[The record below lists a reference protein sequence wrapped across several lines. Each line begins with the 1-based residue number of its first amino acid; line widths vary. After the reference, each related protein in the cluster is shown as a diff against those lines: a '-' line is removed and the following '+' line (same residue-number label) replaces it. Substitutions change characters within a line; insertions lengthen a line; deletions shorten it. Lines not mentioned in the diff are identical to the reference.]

1 MPSNIELKAKLNNRN
16 LAKNFISKQKWI
28 FAKTYAKTAPHEYI
42 MVFPNSPYK
51 KEAQGFY
58 YLIQEYGYAKKFYN
72 KKFRYLN
79 IDGYKY
85 WPMISKDGFN
95 RDWSINREKLNEN
108 HN

>member
-1 MPSNIELKAKLNNRN
+1 MSSKIEFKAKLNNQN

-42 MVFPNSPYK
+42 MVFPNSPYL
-51 KEAQGFY
+51 KEAQEFF
-58 YLIQEYGYAKKFYN
+58 YLIQEYGYVKKFFN
-72 KKFRYLN
+72 KEFKYIN

-85 WPMISKDGFN
+85 WTMISKDGFN